1 MVVLHS
7 RANSPHTARL
17 VAAKGEEREV
27 REIGRLDF
35 WRENRQERKGSVFSP
50 CPDPAQPTLS
60 PLSTEKKKK
69 EIESEVGTFGHIA

>member
-35 WRENRQERKGSVFSP
+35 WRENRQERKGSVFFP
-50 CPDPAQPTLS
+50 CQTPCNQHS
-60 PLSTEKKKK
+60 PLFHGKRKK